1 MLKYFTIVC
10 EFLFSLMSTFV
21 MSTDVCTFVTNSDFT
36 YGGSSVIAQYW
47 VDVLVPWVNV
57 VAHPG
62 LNVIPDVT
70 PSQCAGPGFWINW
83 DKIPTANAVS
93 GHDIITSHSTL
104 PIASVYG
111 ILCMPISC
119 VGIDGLLS
127 LLNCAPNSIG
137 VTTGS
142 ALVSRNWSTILSM

>member
-1 MLKYFTIVC
+1 
-10 EFLFSLMSTFV
+10 

-83 DKIPTANAVS
+83 DKIPTANAAS
-93 GHDIITSHSTL
+93 GRDIITGHSTL
-104 PIASVYG
+104 PIASAYG
-111 ILCMPISC
+111 IPRMCISC
-119 VGIDGLLS
+119 VGVDVLCS
-127 LLNCAPNSIG
+127 LLNCAPDSIA
-137 VTTGS
+137 VATGFT
-142 ALVSRNWSTILSM
+142 LVS